1 MSQFVKPKRQANLKI
16 LSDLEPLRGS
26 SNNKTV
32 YSTRSCVNWAR
43 SCQKKPN
50 LHTNLLNKLL
60 IMAWIILVE
69 VTGGYNVVKRFDFR
83 FLKITGEKFSSAPE
97 LVDPFRELFE
107 AKKQQFC

>member
-1 MSQFVKPKRQANLKI
+1 
-16 LSDLEPLRGS
+16 
-26 SNNKTV
+26 
-32 YSTRSCVNWAR
+32 
-43 SCQKKPN
+43 
-50 LHTNLLNKLL
+50 
-60 IMAWIILVE
+60 MAWIILVE